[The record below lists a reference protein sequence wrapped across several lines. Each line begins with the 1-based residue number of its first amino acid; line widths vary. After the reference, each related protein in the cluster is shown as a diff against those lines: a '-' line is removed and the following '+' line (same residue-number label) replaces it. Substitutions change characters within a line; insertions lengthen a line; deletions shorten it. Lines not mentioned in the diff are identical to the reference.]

1 MSFSDKISS
10 LQSSAERQL
19 HALGSKKKTE
29 NALIL
34 PFFDMLGY
42 NPFDIREV
50 EPDYEIGREE
60 RGTETVDYALKKE
73 GTPTV
78 LFQCTEAKTD
88 LEAYENDA
96 RKEVSLFEY
105 FDELEADLAAFTN
118 GLTYRFYANLEADV
132 RVEARPFLEFNLLG
146 YEPDQVQA
154 LERFSKSVFDR
165 DEILAAAHDLQT
177 GQLLRSYFARQQE
190 SPDDHF
196 VRFLAA
202 QVYDGE
208 ISGSQLERFRP
219 LVQEVLGEFGEGE
232 GEGQSQPDQEGRA
245 LPEQTGESA
254 PRDLEAGVEG
264 TLSEEAKDGG
274 GRSDDEAPT
283 NEDDEDGS
291 GPFDKDLAQR
301 VIDDF

>member
-88 LEAYENDA
+88 LEAYEEDV
-96 RKEVSLFEY
+96 RGDSLLEY
-105 FDELEADLAAFTN
+105 LDELEADLAAFTN
-118 GLTYRFYANLEADV
+118 GLTYRFYANLEVDV
-132 RVEARPFLEFNLLG
+132 RGEARPFLEFNLLG
-146 YEPDQVQA
+146 YEAGQIETLKQ
-154 LERFSKSVFDR
+154 LSKSVFDC
-165 DEILAAAHDLQT
+165 DEILSAARDLQT
-177 GQLLRSYFARQQE
+177 GQLLRRYFSRQRT
-190 SPDDHF
+190 SPDDRF
-196 VRFLAA
+196 LRFLAA

-208 ISGSQLERFRP
+208 VSGSQLERLRP
-219 LVQEVLGEFGEGE
+219 LVQKVLEEFGEGE
-232 GEGQSQPDQEGRA
+232 GEEQSFPDQEGRA
-245 LPEQTGESA
+245 LPEQAGETAS
-254 PRDLEAGVEG
+254 RDLEAGVEG
-264 TLSEEAKDGG
+264 TLSEEGQSE
-274 GRSDDEAPT
+274 GRQSDEEVPT
-283 NEDDEDGS
+283 DEDAEDRG

-301 VIDDF
+301 VIGDF